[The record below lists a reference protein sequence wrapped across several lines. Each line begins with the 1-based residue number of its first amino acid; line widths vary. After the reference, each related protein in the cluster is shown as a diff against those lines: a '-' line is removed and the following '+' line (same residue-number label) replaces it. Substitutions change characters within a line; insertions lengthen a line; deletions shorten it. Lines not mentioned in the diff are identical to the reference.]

1 MRDLFTAIALVLV
14 LEGVAWSLFPAA
26 MKRAAM
32 HLAGVDISGLR
43 LAGLCAASVGV
54 LAVWLIRG

>member
-1 MRDLFTAIALVLV
+1 MRDLLTAMALVLV
-14 LEGVAWSLFPAA
+14 LEGVAWSLFPTA

-32 HLAGVDISGLR
+32 QLAGINSSGLR
-43 LAGLCAASVGV
+43 LAGLCAASAGV